1 MWPLSSGTRP
11 LAEAAFVSL
20 VLCFG
25 SLANTPIFFTA
36 TEGGMSTLN
45 RAYAFIVVLSNPEAE
60 LLLPR
65 EYESQASFKHY
76 STT

>member
-11 LAEAAFVSL
+11 LAETAFVSL

-45 RAYAFIVVLSNPEAE
+45 RSYAFIVVQSSPEAE

-65 EYESQASFKHY
+65 GYESQASFKHS

>member
-11 LAEAAFVSL
+11 LAETAFISL
-20 VLCFG
+20 VLSFG
-25 SLANTPIFFTA
+25 SLANTPTFFTA

-45 RAYAFIVVLSNPEAE
+45 RAYAFIVVLSSPEAE

-65 EYESQASFKHY
+65 EYEGQASFKHY
-76 STT
+76 PTT